1 VILNLSDLSDEP
13 LHAQLSRQI
22 RAKVLSGNLDGGDAL
37 PSIRGLAKEQR
48 VSVITVQRAYD
59 DLEREGLVQSRRG
72 KGFWVAPIPNGRKNT
87 MAEERFAD
95 VLEELVAHASAEGL
109 SGPGRA
115 NERPPAGN
123 HPRRPLERADQAMAG
138 VPAGTAGPHPGAWHR
153 ARPGG
158 TERRRQDD
166 DAQLHGRAD
175 CARRGR
181 HRGVRRPRPSEED
194 GVPTRRGLRF
204 FQRWTAGR
212 NLDFLAKQLPGWS
225 SDRARRLSE
234 RIALPLGTPV
244 NKLSRGNRTKLALVA
259 ALAHGPR
266 LLLLDEPTAGL
277 DPVVRAEVLDVLW
290 EITEDGEHA
299 VLYSTHV
306 LSDIN
311 RLADELAFLRDGQ
324 LVLRTGRDELSE
336 SWRRVSFR
344 LQDEDVELSGIV
356 EHRRVRAEHQVIT
369 RDAPATLQQ
378 LTELGAE

>member
-1 VILNLSDLSDEP
+1 MSDLRP
-13 LHAQLSRQI
+13 QATPATRL
-22 RAKVLSGNLDGGDAL
+22 
-37 PSIRGLAKEQR
+37 RGLVKCFPGFQLGPLDLTLEPG
-48 VSVITVQRAYD
+48 TVLA
-59 DLEREGLVQSRRG
+59 LVG
-72 KGFWVAPIPNGRKNT
+72 PNGAGKTTTLNCI
-87 MAEERFAD
+87 A
-95 VLEELVAHASAEGL
+95 GL
-109 SGPGRA
+109 I
-115 NERPPAGN
+115 
-123 HPRRPLERADQAMAG
+123 
-138 VPAGTAGPHPGAWHR
+138 VPDE
-153 ARPGG
+153 GG
-158 TERRRQDD
+158 TEVFGAPVHPAQPEYRRDV
-166 DAQLHGRAD
+166 GYV
-175 CARRGR
+175 G
-181 HRGVRRPRPSEED
+181 EEN
-194 GVPTRRGLRF
+194 GF

-212 NLDFLAKQLPGWS
+212 NLKYLAQLLPDWS
-225 SDRARRLSE
+225 QDRAHRLAD
-234 RIALPLGTPV
+234 RIALPLSTQV

-336 SWRRVSFR
+336 RWRRVSFR
-344 LQDEDVELSGIV
+344 LQDEDVELPGVV

-378 LTELGAE
+378 LNELGAEAVEVSRMSVDEIAVQILKEGHHVARVES